1 MVACALLGG
10 GVSLL
15 GMRTLYI
22 ALLALLG
29 SGIGLEAADVSDL
42 TYTSSGVYVTITDCN
57 ASASGI
63 LDIPDVIEGVPV
75 RIIGDKA
82 FLQCSRLTSITVPEG
97 VTSIGNYTFYGCSNL
112 TSIAIPESVT
122 SIGLTAFRDCR
133 SLASITIPEGV
144 TSIGNYTFYGCSSLA
159 SITIPEGVTSIGKL
173 AFYNCNNLSSI
184 TFLGDAP
191 TLGQD
196 AFSGLPEGAK
206 IIAEAGAVGFGDSF
220 GGIEVFYVEMNE
232 TGNMKVRVSRSGVDQ
247 VAVKFSAA
255 LGSSYSIQ
263 GSADMKRWELLESE
277 IMGAGDYV
285 QKIFPMSEKKRFF
298 RILKKRSG

>member
-82 FLQCSRLTSITVPEG
+82 FLQCSRLTSITV
-97 VTSIGNYTFYGCSNL
+97 
-112 TSIAIPESVT
+112 
-122 SIGLTAFRDCR
+122 
-133 SLASITIPEGV
+133 PEGV